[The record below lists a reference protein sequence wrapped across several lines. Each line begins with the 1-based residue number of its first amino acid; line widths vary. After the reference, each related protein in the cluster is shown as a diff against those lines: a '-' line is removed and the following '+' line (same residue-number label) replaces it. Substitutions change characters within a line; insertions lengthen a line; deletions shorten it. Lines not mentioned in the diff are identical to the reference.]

1 MQKRNR
7 ALGIRSLSILN
18 KAFLGKW
25 YWRFF
30 TKANSLWNRV
40 IARKHGEEDETVSD
54 LFICKAMCAYVSPRV
69 VKFEAN
75 GGTWISITKRSRGF
89 VVSVGFGKEELE
101 WLSEHLKKVV
111 ELEASRGFIQ
121 KIRSKTRTH
130 LMEICF
136 NSRGQW
142 VGSPKEGDFF
152 SARFFYQAGRV
163 SKETI
168 EDFQV
173 SKGIYRGCQSYADM
187 VAEEGPRNGALL
199 SIGKWVRAVIC
210 ESKEKVQDWVHV
222 GKAIAGMM
230 STKGMVSVTPISAY
244 KGCFFVDSAR
254 RVECRGW
261 LELKGLP
268 FHLWDEGQLKYI
280 LKKWGRVTKVAQD
293 SLKLVDLSKV
303 KLWVEMLPNVVLP
316 ALLEVEDEA
325 WSFTVAVSV
334 TEEDEEDDLFR
345 SESTHSRDELMPAG
359 GCVSQRPKNA
369 EGLCGSTRDNECY
382 RRRPFPQSRYRLL
395 GPAEGNN
402 NGPTKPEA
410 LFKAWSVRAQIGAK
424 SLGPPAGPI
433 FIQAHETVARSS
445 STLQCAESSAKE
457 VPLFVSSQGLV
468 EARAGRGQGFL
479 R

>member
-1 MQKRNR
+1 MK
-7 ALGIRSLSILN
+7 ITEI
-18 KAFLGKW
+18 
-25 YWRFF
+25 
-30 TKANSLWNRV
+30 V
-40 IARKHGEEDETVSD
+40 
-54 LFICKAMCAYVSPRV
+54 
-69 VKFEAN
+69 
-75 GGTWISITKRSRGF
+75 TKRTSLIL
-89 VVSVGFGKEELE
+89 VVPEGVKGNGWEALRKAISSVL
-101 WLSEHLKKVV
+101 
-111 ELEASRGFIQ
+111 
-121 KIRSKTRTH
+121 
-130 LMEICF
+130 
-136 NSRGQW
+136 
-142 VGSPKEGDFF
+142 DF
-152 SARFFYQAGRV
+152 SDQAGRV

-168 EDFQV
+168 EDFQA

-187 VAEEGPRNGALL
+187 VAEKGPRNGALL
-199 SIGKWVRAVIC
+199 PVGKWVRAVIY

-254 RVECRGW
+254 RVEWFQEQGSLLMRGRSIFLRRWLQRENTVVFGKFSRGW

-280 LKKWGRVTKVAQD
+280 LKKWGRVTKVAHD

-303 KLWVEMLPNVVLP
+303 KLWVEMLPNVVLL

-382 RRRPFPQSRYRLL
+382 RRRPFPRSRYRLL

-410 LFKAWSVRAQIGAK
+410 LFKARSVRAQIGAK

-433 FIQAHETVARSS
+433 FIQAHKTVARSS

-468 EARAGRGQGFL
+468 EARAGGDKAFSDENGWAFERKAQSLPNPSPLSAAIVGCNLKGPS
-479 R
+479 